1 MRECVRPATGA
12 VGHATLTTSMVDAGN
27 RPLGA
32 SARFGKGEDMGTGDE
47 NRARWRWLLVGVAS
61 ISLVSLGACG
71 DDGGG
76 TVQVTLQ
83 EFAVAADPPTAEAG
97 EVTFEATNEGPD
109 DVHEIVVLRTD
120 LGPTE
125 LPTDENGA
133 VDETGEGIE
142 LIGEI
147 EDIPV
152 GETQS
157 VTLDLEA
164 GNYVLICNIWHEEE
178 QEAHYQEGMRMSFTV
193 E

>member
-1 MRECVRPATGA
+1 
-12 VGHATLTTSMVDAGN
+12 
-27 RPLGA
+27 
-32 SARFGKGEDMGTGDE
+32 MGTGDE

-97 EVTFEATNEGPD
+97 EVTFEATNDGPD
-109 DVHEIVVLRTD
+109 DVHEFVVLQSD

-125 LPTDENGA
+125 LPVDENGA
-133 VDETGEGIE
+133 VDETGGGIE

-164 GNYVLICNIWHEEE
+164 GNYVLICNIWDEEE
-178 QEAHYQEGMRMSFTV
+178 QEAHYLEGMRTSFTV